1 MALSPESLARAQ
13 GILDG
18 TIKPAQ
24 SKPIDPSEVSPEV
37 KAELAKI
44 WDEAFAIVQAEQINQ
59 PPIPQPVYV
68 YEDEDS
74 MHQEEPDAE
83 ELRNADEVIET
94 LAKAGH
100 GDYSAFRREI
110 ALDIYANGH
119 YAGNDT
125 VSFIVSDYD
134 ADSTLQDFTVIQ
146 EDHYDQHMDE
156 DPDKP
161 SWDDM
166 VAEVSNGYLWMS

>member
-1 MALSPESLARAQ
+1 MTLRPETIARIQ
-13 GILDG
+13 GIPDG
-18 TIKPAQ
+18 TLKAIPTPHQPADLSTLKPETRAR
-24 SKPIDPSEVSPEV
+24 IV
-37 KAELAKI
+37 ELLNAPLP
-44 WDEAFAIVQAEQINQ
+44 ATPA
-59 PPIPQPVYV
+59 PQPT
-68 YEDEDS
+68 YEDEDTLH
-74 MHQEEPDAE
+74 MDEPDAD
-83 ELRNADEVIET
+83 ELRSADEVIKT
-94 LAKAGH
+94 LADAGH

-125 VSFIVSDYD
+125 ASFVVSDYD
-134 ADSTLQDFTVIQ
+134 ENSTLQDFYVIQ

-166 VAEVSNGYLWMS
+166 VSDVPNGYLWMS